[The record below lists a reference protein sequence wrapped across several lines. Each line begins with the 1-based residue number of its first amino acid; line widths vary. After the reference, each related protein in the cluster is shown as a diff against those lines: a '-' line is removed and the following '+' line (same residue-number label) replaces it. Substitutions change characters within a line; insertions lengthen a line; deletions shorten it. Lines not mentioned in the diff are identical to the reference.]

1 MRFIHNWLITGI
13 QWMMCW
19 WVDGSLCLLPTSH
32 FPKPGTQAKASIWR
46 HQNIGIPKYGKDEKW
61 CQNMVKMKRDAKI
74 CNCRHIKKY
83 EKNIKNSKS
92 SIRFLSHVSPH
103 HKDKKIWSHHIYAIG
118 SIKSTFHKGEAQ
130 IFLFFSFTSH
140 QIRLN
145 PIVTDRQPTYFT
157 IFKKRLWLEL
167 VIGITLKLVIVI
179 HLR

>member
-1 MRFIHNWLITGI
+1 MVHYVFY
-13 QWMMCW
+13 
-19 WVDGSLCLLPTSH
+19 LPAI
-32 FPKPGTQAKASIWR
+32 FPSRGRRLKLVFDVIKILA
-46 HQNIGIPKYGKDEKW
+46 Y
-61 CQNMVKMKRDAKI
+61 QNMVKMKSDAKI